1 MKKNKFLSLIVV
13 FLFAFNAL
21 SDFKSD
27 IKINSNSIE
36 FLKESKKINFFD
48 SVEINSKYVNI
59 KAESATYDQKEDVIS
74 FSGKPSIIK
83 SKRDGNLFNG
93 KAEKIL
99 FFNDE
104 EVHLIGNASMK
115 YEDISISSN
124 IIIFNPQ
131 SGKMTSG
138 WKFMLEVKQI
148 TKSIKDKKILSQISF
163 EVGKG
168 EIYGLLGP
176 NGAGKTTTFY
186 IIAGLINSEEGKI
199 LLLDED
205 ISDLQMHKRS
215 KLGIKYLPQEPSIFQ
230 GLTVYE
236 NLRGLAELSLQNQN
250 DIKEFIESSIEEF
263 GLSEIS
269 NLKGRQLSGGQRR
282 KVEIARTLAAK
293 PKVILMDEPFAGIDP
308 IAIEDIKNVLKK
320 LVDKNIGILITDHNV
335 RETLEICNQAAIINN
350 GEIIAEGDKDELI
363 NNKLVKK
370 VYLGDMY
377 N

>member
-1 MKKNKFLSLIVV
+1 
-13 FLFAFNAL
+13 
-21 SDFKSD
+21 
-27 IKINSNSIE
+27 
-36 FLKESKKINFFD
+36 
-48 SVEINSKYVNI
+48 
-59 KAESATYDQKEDVIS
+59 
-74 FSGKPSIIK
+74 
-83 SKRDGNLFNG
+83 
-93 KAEKIL
+93 
-99 FFNDE
+99 
-104 EVHLIGNASMK
+104 
-115 YEDISISSN
+115 
-124 IIIFNPQ
+124 
-131 SGKMTSG
+131 
-138 WKFMLEVKQI
+138 MLEVKQI
-148 TKSIKDKKILSQISF
+148 TKSIKNKKILSQISF

-205 ISDLQMHKRS
+205 ISDLPMHKRS

-236 NLRGLAELSLQNQN
+236 NLMGLAELSLQNQN
-250 DIKEFIESSIEEF
+250 DIKEFIERSIEEF

-320 LVDKNIGILITDHNV
+320 LVDKNIGVLITDHNV

-377 N
+377 I